1 MIAFE
6 TFETLKKGEY
16 IAATTI
22 EACEKLYELIKTNE
36 KISHGISYW
45 ILAARLMRMSYP
57 NYLRYIRDEL
67 GGEIVKNNEIIYT
80 YVIKDKKVCDNLVK
94 ELNERWNEWE
104 ASL

>member
-16 IAATTI
+16 IAIITV
-22 EACEKLYELIKTNE
+22 EAGEKLYELIKLNE

-45 ILAARLMRMSYP
+45 ILQARLMGMFYP

-80 YVIKDKKVCDNLVK
+80 YMIKDKKVCDNLVK
-94 ELNERWNEWE
+94 ELNKKWNEWE